1 MSQTAFY
8 GVGMQHKNR
17 HHQGSFEKLAD
28 GRVRWRVWVT
38 YADGTKK
45 RVKGTAPNQT
55 EATKAVQRAQI
66 ESEAF
71 QAPVSRNYTVEE
83 MVGDYI
89 AVREQKWAFRTLENN
104 KDLLARHISPRLG
117 SLKASEITARRL
129 TAFYQELTQAGL
141 GSSGQHQIAALL
153 SGAYKLA
160 IAEHLVRL
168 NPTQNAKPRRVNVS
182 RADRA
187 YTSEQAAAFFK
198 AAQDLPMAW
207 VLNFLLLTGMRIG
220 EALALQ
226 WSDVEFHPDGEATVH
241 ITKTRSEHRGK
252 AYENEAKTHTSKRR
266 IRVEKL
272 AADILRQRQERGKVE
287 GRLVEEPPSEY
298 VFTTV
303 RPAGRQ
309 TRRIQPMRQDSIRGS
324 MRRICLQA
332 GVPVRSPHALRH
344 TYTSLL
350 AEQGVQIAQVS
361 RMLGH
366 AKVST
371 TSDIYLHAFE
381 KKGKAF
387 SLNLPLSAEDNH

>member
-1 MSQTAFY
+1 M
-8 GVGMQHKNR
+8 H
-17 HHQGSFEKLAD
+17 
-28 GRVRWRVWVT
+28 
-38 YADGTKK
+38 
-45 RVKGTAPNQT
+45 
-55 EATKAVQRAQI
+55 RAQ
-66 ESEAF
+66 SEAEGSH
-71 QAPVSRNYTVEE
+71 APVNRDYTVCQ
-83 MVGDYI
+83 MVSDYI
-89 AVREQKWAFRTLENN
+89 TVKEQKWAYHTLENN
-104 KDLLARHISPRLG
+104 KDLLERHIRHRIG
-117 SLKASEITARRL
+117 NLKASEVTAIKL
-129 TAFYQELTQAGL
+129 TRFYQDLNQAGL

-168 NPTQNAKPRRVNVS
+168 NPTQHAKPRRVNIS

-198 AAQDLPMAW
+198 AAEETPIAW

-226 WSDVEFHPDGEATVH
+226 WNDVEFHSDGEATVH

-266 IRVEKL
+266 IRIEKL

-287 GRLVEEPPSEY
+287 GRLVAEPPSEY
-298 VFTTV
+298 VFTTI

-309 TRRIQPMRQDSIRGS
+309 TRRIQPMRQDSIRGA
-324 MRRICLQA
+324 MRRICIQA

-344 TYTSLL
+344 SYTSLL

-387 SLNLPLSAEDNH
+387 SLNLPLLSKESEQESGSSHQ

>member
-198 AAQDLPMAW
+198 AAQDLPMA
-207 VLNFLLLTGMRIG
+207 
-220 EALALQ
+220 
-226 WSDVEFHPDGEATVH
+226 
-241 ITKTRSEHRGK
+241 
-252 AYENEAKTHTSKRR
+252 
-266 IRVEKL
+266 
-272 AADILRQRQERGKVE
+272 
-287 GRLVEEPPSEY
+287 
-298 VFTTV
+298 
-303 RPAGRQ
+303 
-309 TRRIQPMRQDSIRGS
+309 
-324 MRRICLQA
+324 
-332 GVPVRSPHALRH
+332 
-344 TYTSLL
+344 
-350 AEQGVQIAQVS
+350 
-361 RMLGH
+361 
-366 AKVST
+366 
-371 TSDIYLHAFE
+371 
-381 KKGKAF
+381 
-387 SLNLPLSAEDNH
+387 